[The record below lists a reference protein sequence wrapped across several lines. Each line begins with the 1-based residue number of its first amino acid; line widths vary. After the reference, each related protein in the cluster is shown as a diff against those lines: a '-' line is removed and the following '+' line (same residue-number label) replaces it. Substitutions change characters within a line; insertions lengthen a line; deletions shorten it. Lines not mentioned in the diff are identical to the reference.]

1 MPVINLERLS
11 EYVEVPERARL
22 LLEKPEKEM
31 SLRLSVRTGPDQ
43 MLITDVFVVYYN
55 TARGAAKGG
64 IRMSA
69 EVTLEET
76 RRLAELMVWKTALTH
91 IPFGG
96 GKSGICLDPDQLDSF
111 QKSVVMQEYVH
122 ILKEDL
128 LAGAYI
134 PAPDMGTG
142 PREMAIIFGELHVPQ
157 AVTGKPPSV
166 GGLPG
171 REEATGRSVF
181 AATRLGAERL
191 LGKRLAKVTVA
202 IQGFGNVATHS
213 ALFLA
218 GAGARV
224 VAVSGRRVGLYNERG
239 IDVPE
244 AVRTYFAQGKS
255 FADLA
260 GDAITNE
267 ELLALPVDVLIPAAA
282 GGVITEEVAGRLG
295 CRLVVEGANDPVTAE
310 ADQVIAEAGIA
321 DVPDVLANAGG
332 VIASYVEWRNAKS
345 GSFTSKDEVYD
356 FIDRIVERSFEEVKA
371 TAEAKGVDWRT
382 ASHLLALN
390 EVLTSMRERAWI

>member
-1 MPVINLERLS
+1 MPVIDLDRLG
-11 EYVEVPERARL
+11 EYMEIPQRARL

-31 SLRLSVRTGPDQ
+31 SLRLSVRTGADE
-43 MLITDVFVVYYN
+43 MLITDCFVVYYN

-64 IRMSA
+64 IRMSPGA
-69 EVTLEET
+69 SLEAT

-96 GKSGICLDPDQLDSF
+96 GKSGICLDPNDLDSF

-128 LAGAYI
+128 LAGSYI

-142 PREMAIIFGELHVPQ
+142 PREMAIIFGELHIPQ
-157 AVTGKPPSV
+157 AVTGKPTSV

-181 AATRLGAERL
+181 TSTRLGVEHL
-191 LGKRLAKVTVA
+191 LGKPLEDVTVA

-218 GAGARV
+218 EAGARV
-224 VAVSGRRVGLYNERG
+224 VAVSGRRGGLHNAQG

-255 FADLA
+255 FEGLA
-260 GDAITNE
+260 GDAVTNE
-267 ELLALPVDVLIPAAA
+267 DLLTLPVDVLVPAAA
-282 GGVITEEVAGRLG
+282 GGVITEEVAGRLR
-295 CRLVVEGANDPVTAE
+295 CRLIVEGANDPITPE
-310 ADQVIAEAGIA
+310 ADRVLTEAGIA
-321 DVPDVLANAGG
+321 DVPDILANAGG

-345 GSFTSKDEVYD
+345 GSFTSKEEVYE
-356 FIDRIVERSFEEVKA
+356 FIDRIVKRSFGEVA
-371 TAEAKGVDWRT
+371 GTAEAKGTNWRT
-382 ASHLLALN
+382 ASHLLALG

>member
-31 SLRLSVRTGPDQ
+31 SLRLSVRSGPDQ
-43 MLITDVFVVYYN
+43 MLITDVFVVYYS

-64 IRMSA
+64 IRMAPDVS
-69 EVTLEET
+69 LEET

-134 PAPDMGTG
+134 PAPDMGPG
-142 PREMAIIFGELHVPQ
+142 PREMAIIFGELHIPQ
-157 AVTGKPPSV
+157 VVTGKPPSV

-171 REEATGRSVF
+171 REEATGRGVYTC
-181 AATRLGAERL
+181 ARLGAEQL
-191 LGKRLAKVTVA
+191 LKKPLAELSVA

-224 VAVSGRRVGLYNERG
+224 VAVSGRRGGLYNSQR
-239 IDVPE
+239 IDVPQTIH
-244 AVRTYFAQGKS
+244 TYFAQGKS
-255 FADLA
+255 FDGLP
-260 GDAITNE
+260 GDAISNE
-267 ELLALPVDVLIPAAA
+267 ELLTLPVDILIPAAA
-282 GGVITEEVAGRLG
+282 GGVITEEVAGRLR
-295 CRLVVEGANDPVTAE
+295 CRLIVEGANDPVTAE
-310 ADQVIAEAGIA
+310 ADQVLAEVGIG
-321 DVPDVLANAGG
+321 DVPDILASAGG
-332 VIASYVEWRNAKS
+332 VIASYIEWRNAKS
-345 GSFTSKDEVYD
+345 GCFTSKEEVYD

-371 TAEAKGVDWRT
+371 TADTNGVDWRT

>member
-1 MPVINLERLS
+1 MSVINLERLS

-64 IRMSA
+64 IRMAPDVS
-69 EVTLEET
+69 LEET

-142 PREMAIIFGELHVPQ
+142 PREMAIIFGELHIPQ
-157 AVTGKPPSV
+157 VATGKPPSV

-171 REEATGRSVF
+171 REEATGRGVYTC
-181 AATRLGAERL
+181 ARLGAEQL
-191 LGKRLAKVTVA
+191 LKKPLAELSVA

-224 VAVSGRRVGLYNERG
+224 VAVSGRRGGLYNSQR
-239 IDVPE
+239 IDVPQTIH
-244 AVRTYFAQGKS
+244 TYFAQGKS
-255 FADLA
+255 FDGLP
-260 GDAITNE
+260 GDAISNE
-267 ELLALPVDVLIPAAA
+267 ELLTLPVDILIPAAA
-282 GGVITEEVAGRLG
+282 GGVITEEVAGRLR
-295 CRLVVEGANDPVTAE
+295 CRLIVEGANDPVTAE

-321 DVPDVLANAGG
+321 DVPDILASAGG
-332 VIASYVEWRNAKS
+332 VIASYIEWRDAKS
-345 GSFTSKDEVYD
+345 GSLTSEAEVYE
-356 FIDRIVERSFEEVKA
+356 FIDQIAERGFEEVKA

>member
-11 EYVEVPERARL
+11 EYVEVPERAWL

-31 SLRLSVRTGPDQ
+31 SLRLSVRTGPDR

-69 EVTLEET
+69 EVSLEET
-76 RRLAELMVWKTALTH
+76 RKLAELMVWKTALTH

-134 PAPDMGTG
+134 PAPDMGTS
-142 PREMAIIFGELHVPQ
+142 PREMAIIFGELHIPQ

-181 AATRLGAERL
+181 AATRLAAGRL
-191 LGKRLAKVTVA
+191 LGKPLEEVTVA

-224 VAVSGRRVGLYNERG
+224 VAVSGRRGGLYNERG
-239 IDVPE
+239 IDVPQT
-244 AVRTYFAQGKS
+244 VRTYSAQGKS
-255 FADLA
+255 FAGLS
-260 GDAITNE
+260 GDAVTNQ
-267 ELLALPVDVLIPAAA
+267 ELLVLPVDILIPAAS
-282 GGVITEEVAGRLG
+282 GGVITEDVAGRLR
-295 CRLVVEGANDPVTAE
+295 CRLVVEGANDPITPE
-310 ADQVIAEAGIA
+310 GDRVIAEAGIA
-321 DVPDVLANAGG
+321 DVPDILANAGG

-345 GSFTSKDEVYD
+345 GSFTSKDEVYE
-356 FIDRIVERSFEEVKA
+356 FIDQIVERSFEEVKA
-371 TAEAKGVDWRT
+371 TAEANGVGWRT
-382 ASHLLALN
+382 ASHLLALA

>member
-1 MPVINLERLS
+1 
-11 EYVEVPERARL
+11 
-22 LLEKPEKEM
+22 
-31 SLRLSVRTGPDQ
+31 

-142 PREMAIIFGELHVPQ
+142 PREMAIIFGELHIPQ
-157 AVTGKPPSV
+157 VVTGKPPSV

-171 REEATGRSVF
+171 REEATGRGVYTC
-181 AATRLGAERL
+181 ARLGAEQL
-191 LGKRLAKVTVA
+191 LKKPLAELSVA

-213 ALFLA
+213 ARFLA

-224 VAVSGRRVGLYNERG
+224 VAVSGRRGGLYNSQR
-239 IDVPE
+239 IDVPQTIH
-244 AVRTYFAQGKS
+244 TYFAQGKS
-255 FADLA
+255 FDGLP
-260 GDAITNE
+260 GDAISDE
-267 ELLALPVDVLIPAAA
+267 ELLTLPVDILIPAAA
-282 GGVITEEVAGRLG
+282 GGVITEEVAGRLR
-295 CRLVVEGANDPVTAE
+295 CRLIVEGANDPVTAE

-321 DVPDVLANAGG
+321 DVPDILASAGG
-332 VIASYVEWRNAKS
+332 VIASYIEWRDAKS
-345 GSFTSKDEVYD
+345 GSLTSEAEVYD

-371 TAEAKGVDWRT
+371 TTEAKGVDWRT